1 MAGHSKWANIKH
13 RKAAQDKKRG
23 KQFAKLIRVI
33 ESSAREAQSS
43 DPTASPSLAL
53 AVQKAR
59 DADVPKDNIERACKR
74 GAGED
79 DGGARYESA
88 TYEGYAP
95 GGVAVLV
102 DVLTDNRN
110 RTASD
115 VRSLF
120 TRAGGSLAE
129 PGAVSF
135 LFVRRGQVLLGTT
148 ASGVPLEEDD
158 VLVAGLEA
166 GLDDLERGDEE
177 LIAWCEAGSE
187 LGLRAALEQA
197 GLPVT
202 GSGTVMVPTVSVA
215 IADPEE
221 AARVLRLL
229 DALEDNDD
237 VQEVHANL
245 DVDEAV
251 LEQVEL

>member
-23 KQFAKLIRVI
+23 KQFAKLIRAI
-33 ESSAREAQSS
+33 ESSAREAGSS
-43 DPTASPSLAL
+43 DPTGSPSLAL

-59 DADVPKDNIERACKR
+59 DADVPKDNIERACRR

-102 DVLTDNRN
+102 EVLTDNRN

-135 LFVRRGQVLLGTT
+135 LFGRRGQVLLDG
-148 ASGVPLEEDD
+148 SPDEDT
-158 VLVAGLEA
+158 VLAAGIEAGLE
-166 GLDDLERGDEE
+166 DLEASEDGTV
-177 LIAWCEAGSE
+177 AWCEPSAVPA
-187 LGLRAALEQA
+187 LRAALEA
-197 GLPVT
+197 EGLPVT
-202 GSGTVMVPTVSVA
+202 GAGSTMVANVTVRIDDA
-215 IADPEE
+215 AE
-221 AARVLRLL
+221 AGRVLRLL

-251 LEQVEL
+251 LDAVEL

>member
-1 MAGHSKWANIKH
+1 MMAGHSKWANIKH

-23 KQFAKLIRVI
+23 KQFAKLIRAI
-33 ESSAREAQSS
+33 ESAAREAGSS
-43 DPTASPSLAL
+43 DPTGSPSLAL

-59 DADVPKDNIERACKR
+59 DADVPKDNIERACRR

-79 DGGARYESA
+79 DGGARYEAA

-135 LFVRRGQVLLGTT
+135 LF
-148 ASGVPLEEDD
+148 AGV
-158 VLVAGLEA
+158 G
-166 GLDDLERGDEE
+166 R
-177 LIAWCEAGSE
+177 C
-187 LGLRAALEQA
+187 
-197 GLPVT
+197 
-202 GSGTVMVPTVSVA
+202 
-215 IADPEE
+215 
-221 AARVLRLL
+221 
-229 DALEDNDD
+229 
-237 VQEVHANL
+237 
-245 DVDEAV
+245 
-251 LEQVEL
+251 

>member
-23 KQFAKLIRVI
+23 KQFAKLIRAI
-33 ESSAREAQSS
+33 ESSAREASSS
-43 DPTASPSLAL
+43 DPTASPGLSL

-59 DADVPKDNIERACKR
+59 DADVPKDNIERACRR

-79 DGGARYESA
+79 DGGARYEAA

-102 DVLTDNRN
+102 EVLTDNRN

-129 PGAVSF
+129 PGSVSF
-135 LFVRRGQVLLGTT
+135 LFSRRGQVLLEG
-148 ASGVPLEEDD
+148 LQDEDT
-158 VLVAGLEA
+158 VLAAGIEAGLEDVEA
-166 GLDDLERGDEE
+166 GEDGT
-177 LIAWCEAGSE
+177 IAWCEPTATPS
-187 LGLRAALEQA
+187 LRAALEA
-197 GLPVT
+197 VGLPVT
-202 GSGTVMVPTVSVA
+202 SAGSTMVANVTVRIDDAS
-215 IADPEE
+215 E
-221 AARVLRLL
+221 AGRVLRLL

-245 DVDEAV
+245 DVDEA
-251 LEQVEL
+251 LLADIDL

>member
-23 KQFAKLIRVI
+23 KQFAKLIRAI
-33 ESSAREAQSS
+33 ESSAREAGSS

-59 DADVPKDNIERACKR
+59 DADVPKDNIERACRR

-79 DGGARYESA
+79 DGGARYEAA

-120 TRAGGSLAE
+120 TRAGGGLAE

-135 LFVRRGQVLLGTT
+135 LFARRGQVLIQGT
-148 ASGVPLEEDD
+148 PDEDD
-158 VLVAGLEA
+158 VLTAGLDAGLEDVEA
-166 GLDDLERGDEE
+166 GEDTT
-177 LIAWCEAGSE
+177 IAWCEPGAIPA
-187 LGLRAALEQA
+187 LRAALEA
-197 GLPVT
+197 SGLPVMGAEST
-202 GSGTVMVPTVSVA
+202 MVPTVSVRIEDA
-215 IADPEE
+215 VE
-221 AARVLRLL
+221 AGRVLRLL

-237 VQEVHANL
+237 VQEVYANL
-245 DVDEAV
+245 DVDDAV
-251 LEQVEL
+251 LADVEL